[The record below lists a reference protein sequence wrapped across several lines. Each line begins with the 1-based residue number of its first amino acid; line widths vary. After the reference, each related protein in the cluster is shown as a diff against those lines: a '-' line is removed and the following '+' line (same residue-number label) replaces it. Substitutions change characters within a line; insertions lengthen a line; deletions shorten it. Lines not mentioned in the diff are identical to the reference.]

1 MRLPI
6 KYYLHEF
13 SQILAHQLGFDSLP
27 DLFKSFA
34 NFKLLLFSGNVII
47 TIAAFTQI
55 LGDLFGLQ
63 PQILIGFIVLIILE
77 FTTGIGASLTQGQK
91 VQSKKMTRVFTKLAI
106 YGLLLF
112 GLNSMTGLQAFNF
125 WGFEISLWDYIFWVF
140 FCGTSFTLF
149 ISILENLDRM
159 GFKETTV
166 IHKLLQGKLQLFID
180 FDRKKTEDMLEK
192 LKGSTAPI
200 VNEENKEDGTNS

>member
-1 MRLPI
+1 MRYPI
-6 KYYLHEF
+6 KYYIQEF
-13 SQILAHQLGFDSLP
+13 SQILAHQLGFDNLT
-27 DLFKSFA
+27 DLAKSIV
-34 NFKLLLFSGNVII
+34 NYKLLLFSGNIII
-47 TIAAFTQI
+47 TIAALTQV

-63 PQILIGFIVLIILE
+63 PQILIGFIVLILLE
-77 FTTGIGASLTQGQK
+77 FGTGIGASLSNGQK
-91 VQSKKMTRVFTKLAI
+91 VQSKKMARVFTKLAI

-159 GFKETTV
+159 GFKETHV

-180 FDRKKTEDMLEK
+180 FDRKKTEDMLERLNTK
-192 LKGSTAPI
+192 
-200 VNEENKEDGTNS
+200 ENIINKENTEDGTNS